1 MYQSKANLDVNI
13 LANRITHLLHPEIR
27 KVLGVCVFSIYF
39 LNGFVR
45 ISSY

>member
-27 KVLGVCVFSIYF
+27 KVLEVCVFF
-39 LNGFVR
+39 NLFFEWVCQDF
-45 ISSY
+45 